1 MPYIG
6 QQPAT
11 SFQSLVKQDFSV
23 SATQNYTLSQSVTS
37 ANDIALFINN
47 VRQEPTFAYS
57 ASGTSLTLT
66 AATASG
72 DDMYCVYLGKA
83 VGTVN
88 PASGSVGLAQ
98 LSATGTKSSST
109 FLRGDN
115 SFASISTTPNAP
127 MFLAYLSS
135 DTAVT
140 NNAQTKVQCDT
151 ELFDTAGNYDNSTNF
166 RFTPTV
172 AGKYYVFGNISY
184 YATGQSNLQWV
195 LNRIWKNGTS
205 STSSTHMYQGY
216 TDHRNNYGD
225 AGNSYVGG
233 IFDMNGSSDYIEL
246 YSYPSFTSGTPTASA
261 GTSGSYFGAFKLG
274 V

>member
-1 MPYIG
+1 
-6 QQPAT
+6 
-11 SFQSLVKQDFSV
+11 VKQDFSV
-23 SATQNYTLSQSVTS
+23 SATASYTLSQSVTS

-47 VRQEPTFAYS
+47 VRQEPTYAYS

-66 AATASG
+66 EATAGS

-88 PASGSVGLAQ
+88 PPSGSVGTSQLADGSISLAK
-98 LSATGTKSSST
+98 LSASGTKSSST

-140 NNAQTKVQCDT
+140 NNAQTKVQCNT

-166 RFTPTV
+166 RFTPTT
-172 AGKYYVFGNISY
+172 AGKYYVFGNVNM
-184 YATGQSNLQWV
+184 YATGQANLQW
-195 LNRIWKNGTS
+195 LLTRIWKNGTS
-205 STSSTHMYQGY
+205 STSTTHMYAGY
-216 TDHRNNYGD
+216 TDHRTNNGD
-225 AGNSYVGG
+225 AGNSYAGG
-233 IFDMNGSSDYIEL
+233 IFEMNGSSDYIEL
-246 YSYPSFTSGTPTASA
+246 YTYPSFSSGTPVASA